1 MNISLTVF
9 KTKNN
14 ASFLARLPAAMASSQ
29 GNHLIWTEEEE
40 VETQALKKIKTK
52 QNKNQLQQK
61 KTANRQKNA
70 NLKCGYFNIIIHIFE
85 PTFFEINFQ
94 RYRVVTFACLS
105 WFKILSSQKASF
117 VTAFFLSQILGF
129 VPTNPS
135 RLVIIVF

>member
-61 KTANRQKNA
+61 KNRKQTEKRK
-70 NLKCGYFNIIIHIFE
+70 LKMWLFQYNNPYFWTYLFWNQFS
-85 PTFFEINFQ
+85 EIQ
-94 RYRVVTFACLS
+94 SSHLCLP
-105 WFKILSSQKASF
+105 
-117 VTAFFLSQILGF
+117 FLL
-129 VPTNPS
+129 
-135 RLVIIVF
+135 